1 MGPGSSSP
9 ALWRMFVVFFRTG
22 LLTFGGGYS
31 ILPVLHYELVD
42 SRRWLSE
49 QNYTDIVSKA
59 TAIPGAVSVNTA
71 FLCGRVLRGKK
82 GSATAV
88 LGMAIPSVTT
98 MILIAAYLFEY
109 VHHPGVQR
117 FMKGA
122 AAAVAAQITYGVW
135 LYARSAVRS
144 VWVVLA
150 TAPLFAGAFFLGLH
164 PLLLVATA
172 LVVGGPF
179 VYRKAKLKAATS
191 SPESEYSE
199 LME

>member
-1 MGPGSSSP
+1 
-9 ALWRMFVVFFRTG
+9 MFVVFFRTG

-42 SRRWLSE
+42 RQHWLSE
-49 QNYTDIVSKA
+49 QNYTDVVSKA

-71 FLCGRVLRGKK
+71 FLCGRLLRGKK

-88 LGMAIPSVTT
+88 LGMVIPSFTT
-98 MILIAAYLFEY
+98 MIIIAAFLFEY
-109 VHHPGVQR
+109 AQHPGVQR

-135 LYARSAVRS
+135 LYARSAVRN

-150 TAPLFAGAFFLGLH
+150 TIPLFIGGTLLGMH
-164 PLLLVATA
+164 PLLLVAA
-172 LVVGGPF
+172 AILVGVPI
-179 VYRKAKLKAATS
+179 VYWKARRQAATS
-191 SPESEYSE
+191 SPESEYSK